1 MGIVAVLIGRPC
13 GQHLAA
19 NQQFYRNGLHMA
31 RYKFPANKTA
41 TTSRTQRNAPRIDP
55 YKTVLESSYP
65 RILETIQV
73 MWGFEEMNG
82 FFRKLSLDDRG
93 GRQGFPPEAWD
104 EIQTLMSLHLI
115 IHPEKNPF

>member
-1 MGIVAVLIGRPC
+1 
-13 GQHLAA
+13 
-19 NQQFYRNGLHMA
+19 MA

-41 TTSRTQRNAPRIDP
+41 ASSGRGAKANATKPDP
-55 YKTVLESSYP
+55 YKSALERDYP

-93 GRQGFPPEAWD
+93 GRQGFPPDAWE

-115 IHPEKNPF
+115 IHPDKGFF